1 MMSMEKRIETVFK
14 QLRFLGYQGFQIK
27 QIVKEALGNR
37 SWEKNNQEQN
47 KQILKN
53 LEKYKN
59 LGNEYLL
66 AYSK

>member
-1 MMSMEKRIETVFK
+1 MISIEKRLEMVFK
-14 QLRFLGYQGFQIK
+14 KLRFLGYQGFQIK
-27 QIVKEALGNR
+27 QIVKEALGDR

-47 KQILKN
+47 QQILQN
-53 LEKYKN
+53 LKKYEN

>member
-27 QIVKEALGNR
+27 QIIKEALGDH

-47 KQILKN
+47 QQILKN

>member
-1 MMSMEKRIETVFK
+1 MISIEERIKIVFK
-14 QLRFLGYQGFQIK
+14 QLLFLGYQGFQIK
-27 QIVKEALGNR
+27 QIIEEAIGHY

-47 KQILKN
+47 VQILLN

-59 LGNEYLL
+59 LGNEYLI